1 VDESESFSYANMFWI
16 LFGSGIV
23 ETVLILAWNK
33 PYFTIGIPIL
43 ELRVNATPADETA
56 PNQSDLAANFLRK
69 AGPSYDFHAFDLKTV
84 AFREKLFDFSNATAT
99 PIMHGSLLFDYP
111 NRQVI
116 IKGLVNWT
124 FLVLAFFWMIFAARV
139 VPPVMLIVFVPLSI
153 VIIVIQY
160 RVQHRRYIRV
170 AEFAAQVWSRRA
182 ASSQM

>member
-1 VDESESFSYANMFWI
+1 MDELESFLYANMFWI

-43 ELRVNATPADETA
+43 ELRVFATPADETA

-111 NRQVI
+111 NRQVVV
-116 IKGLVNWT
+116 KGLVNWT
-124 FLVLAFFWMIFAARV
+124 LLVFAFFWIIMAARV
-139 VPPVMLIVFVPLSI
+139 APPVMLIVIVPMSI
-153 VIIVIQY
+153 VIVVVLY
-160 RVQHRRYIRV
+160 RVQHRRYVRV
-170 AEFAAQVWSRRA
+170 AEFASRVWSGR
-182 ASSQM
+182 ASSSQK